1 VSSRRRRIIQTIQMI
16 LPARQKAIRARGVGG
31 SGVEVRVGR
40 GAFSG
45 RWFILWWA
53 RKWVGWWVGGRMGGS
68 QLKWVTKMDG
78 GSLSI
83 KKVFCAFSNSDRSDP
98 I

>member
-1 VSSRRRRIIQTIQMI
+1 MI
-16 LPARQKAIRARGVGG
+16 LPARQKAIRAKGVGG

-40 GAFSG
+40 GAISG

-53 RKWVGWWVGGRMGGS
+53 RKWVGWRVGGRMGGS

-83 KKVFCAFSNSDRSDP
+83 KKVFVFFQIQIVLIRSSDP
-98 I
+98 MIGYTDPVII